1 MTPAEKKQAIGD
13 ALDYWYLLDFLSQGD
28 QPEEKKDPPRP
39 RKGMLDDCFVP
50 EERDDQELRTP
61 SEEARER
68 TDSVTN
74 GENWPISTI
83 YCHLG
88 SVPREAVM
96 TYLAEKPGNEIEKED
111 ECMTVALLGVSPD
124 GQFVSFE
131 LSSLFWWLKRNVGN
145 SLNAI
150 GSFEKEQDDICKKL
164 NQELVGT
171 KLTYGVIRGIVNSCV
186 RPMIKGI
193 ASCLPDGDGAKR
205 ISEWCSRLLVEYRA
219 MKPKDSGDDACPTFD
234 QSLCHSFFAKDI
246 SMINELC
253 NKSGSFDDLREGS
266 LSLVA
271 AYLEGGLRNE
281 SACGEIDL
289 LDGEDD
295 EDLADRADFFSEVL
309 GAGATPIGRWPSK
322 YSLSLMQQVAVN
334 LAVGRGGSTRK
345 YPAND
350 VMSVNGPP
358 GTGKT
363 TLLKDIVAANV
374 VEKARLLCEYDKPD
388 DAFEEVELS
397 KRYLKYAKNPYRFKE
412 GRTGDAIK
420 SSASWSARQ
429 TMQQLRTSPKSFLM
443 GRPFW
448 RVLTNLRKRSF

>member
-1 MTPAEKKQAIGD
+1 MTSAEKKQAISD

-28 QPEEKKDPPRP
+28 QPEDKEDPSRP
-39 RKGMLDDCFVP
+39 RKGVLEDCFVP
-50 EERDDQELRTP
+50 KERDDQGLRTP
-61 SEEARER
+61 FEEARER
-68 TDSVTN
+68 ADSVTN
-74 GENWPISTI
+74 GKNWPISTI

-111 ECMTVALLGVSPD
+111 ECMTVALLGVNPD
-124 GQFVSFE
+124 GRFASFE
-131 LSSLFWWLKRNVGN
+131 LSSLFWWLKRSVGN
-145 SLNAI
+145 NLNAI
-150 GSFEKEQDDICKKL
+150 GSFEKEQDDIRKKL
-164 NQELVGT
+164 NQKLDGT
-171 KLTYGVIRGIVNSCV
+171 KLTYAVIRDIVDDYV
-186 RPMIKGI
+186 RPMIEGV
-193 ASCLPDGDGAKR
+193 ASCLPDGDGDER
-205 ISEWCSRLLVEYRA
+205 IGEWCSRLLVEYKA
-219 MKPKDSGDDACPTFD
+219 IKPKDNGDDACPVFD

-246 SMINELC
+246 SQINELC
-253 NKSGSFDDLREGS
+253 NKSGALDDLRKGP

-271 AYLEGGLRNE
+271 AYLEGGLKDE

-289 LDGEDD
+289 LGGKDD
-295 EDLADRADFFSEVL
+295 DDLTARADFFSEVL

-388 DAFEEVELS
+388 DAS
-397 KRYLKYAKNPYRFKE
+397 KR
-412 GRTGDAIK
+412 
-420 SSASWSARQ
+420 
-429 TMQQLRTSPKSFLM
+429 
-443 GRPFW
+443 
-448 RVLTNLRKRSF
+448 